1 MGRFVKTTR
10 IEAPAETVFDWHARE
25 GAFERLSPPFEDVRV
40 VSRSGGIRD
49 AGRVAL
55 SMAAGPFR
63 LRWLAQH
70 GRFEEGR
77 LFSDRQLEGPFARW
91 EHEHRM
97 RPEGPG
103 ACLLEDQVD
112 FALPAGTAL
121 AEPLVRRR
129 LQRVFGYRHRVTQG
143 DLRAHAAFGG
153 EPMQVVITGS
163 RGLVGSA
170 LVPFLTTGGHR
181 VTRLVRE
188 RPAAGEALW
197 APEQGRVDKAA
208 LEGADAV
215 VHLAGESI
223 AQGRW
228 TAAKKARIRRSRVA
242 GTRVLAEALSRL
254 ERKPAVLVCA
264 SAVGFYGDRGEELLD
279 EQSQP
284 GQGFLSDVCC
294 EWEDAASPARAAGIR
309 VVHLRFGV
317 VLTPAGGALGTMLPP
332 FQLGAGGPI
341 GSGRQWFPWVSLDDA
356 LGAVL
361 HAFGQATLAGPVNV
375 VAPQAVRQ
383 RELARTLG
391 RVLGRPALVPLP
403 GLAARVALG
412 EMADALLLAS
422 QRVAPQRLL
431 ASGYA
436 FRHPELE
443 PALRHLLGR

>member
-1 MGRFVKTTR
+1 VGRFVKTTR
-10 IEAPAETVFDWHARE
+10 IEAPAEAVFDWHARE

-97 RPEGPG
+97 RPAGPD

-129 LQRVFGYRHRVTQG
+129 LERVFGYRHRVTQG
-143 DLRAHAAFGG
+143 DLRAHATFGG
-153 EPMQVVITGS
+153 EPMRVVITGS

-188 RPAAGEALW
+188 RPAAGEAFW
-197 APEQGRVDKAA
+197 APEAGRVDTAD

-223 AQGRW
+223 AEGRW
-228 TAAKKARIRRSRVA
+228 TAAKKARIRRSRVV
-242 GTRVLAEALSRL
+242 GTRALAEALARL
-254 ERKPAVLVCA
+254 ERKPGVLVCA
-264 SAVGFYGDRGEELLD
+264 SAVGFYGDRGEELLG

-294 EWEDAASPARAAGIR
+294 EWEDAASAARAAGIR

-361 HAFGQATLAGPVNV
+361 HSLGQSTLAGPVNV
-375 VAPQAVRQ
+375 VAPQAARQ
-383 RELARTLG
+383 REFARTLA
-391 RVLGRPALVPLP
+391 RVLGRPSLVPLP
-403 GLAARVALG
+403 GLAARLALG